1 MININRREFLGA
13 AAAATNALAQDR
25 KLKLGLIGCG
35 WFGGVDSSAALAAG
49 GVEFTALCDVD
60 SAQLGMMS
68 AAIEKQQGSKPKGFK
83 HYKDLLAM
91 DGLDGVLIATPPHWH
106 ALPFIAAC
114 ERKLPIYCEK
124 PLAYDIREGRAMANA
139 WKKAGNIVQIGFQ
152 RRQSEAY
159 QSVRDYIHS
168 GAPGR
173 IVQVDVNIHYTAQ
186 PLDNTSQA
194 PPATLDWDLWCGP
207 APRMPYSPNVGH
219 KAWRLE
225 ENIGN
230 GHLVDWGIHLIDA
243 TRMMLAETMPTRIT
257 SAGGLYEYKGR
268 ITVPDTLT
276 THFEFAQCPIVWRHR
291 LWGAV
296 ERDPEFSNGVTF
308 FGEKE
313 TLFVTDNRW
322 IVLPKGRNA
331 QRRVTEV
338 KSANELS
345 QRHVT
350 DWLTAVRAGRQPS
363 VSPDEAFRSTA
374 TVQLGMISYK
384 TGRTIQWDMA
394 SEKILNDP
402 AAQKLL
408 ARAYRAPYKHPG
420 V

>member
-1 MININRREFLGA
+1 MTIINRREFLGA
-13 AAAATNALAQDR
+13 AAAASNALAQEK

-35 WFGGVDSSAALAAG
+35 WFGGVDSTAAIAAG
-49 GVEFTALCDVD
+49 GVEFIGLCDVD
-60 SAQLGMMS
+60 SAHLDEMS

-91 DGLDGVLIATPPHWH
+91 DGLDGLLIATPPHWH

-124 PLAYDIREGRAMANA
+124 PLAYDIREGRAMVNA

-159 QSVRDYIHS
+159 QSVKDYIAS
-168 GAPGR
+168 GAPGP
-173 IVQVDVNIHYTAQ
+173 IIQVDVNIHYTAQ
-186 PLDNTSQA
+186 PLDNKPQD

-207 APRMPYSPNVGH
+207 APKLPYSPNIGH
-219 KAWRLE
+219 KSWRLE
-225 ENIGN
+225 ETTGN
-230 GHLVDWGIHLIDA
+230 GHMVDWGIHLIDA
-243 TRMMLAETMPTRIT
+243 TRKMLAESMPKRIT
-257 SAGGLYEYKGR
+257 AVGGLYEYKGR
-268 ITVPDTLT
+268 ITTPDTLT
-276 THFEFAQCPIVWRHR
+276 AHFEFDKCPVVWRHR

-296 ERDPEFSNGVTF
+296 ERDPEFYNGVTF
-308 FGEKE
+308 YGEKE
-313 TLFVTDNRW
+313 TIFVTDGRW
-322 IVLPKGRNA
+322 IVMPKGRNA
-331 QRRVTEV
+331 ERRVTEV

-345 QRHVT
+345 QRHVSE
-350 DWLTAVRAGRQPS
+350 WVKAVRAGTQPS
-363 VSPDEAFRSTA
+363 VSPEEAFRSTA

-384 TGRTIQWDMA
+384 TGRTLQWDMA
-394 SEKILNDP
+394 SGKLLNDP
-402 AAQKLL
+402 AANKLL